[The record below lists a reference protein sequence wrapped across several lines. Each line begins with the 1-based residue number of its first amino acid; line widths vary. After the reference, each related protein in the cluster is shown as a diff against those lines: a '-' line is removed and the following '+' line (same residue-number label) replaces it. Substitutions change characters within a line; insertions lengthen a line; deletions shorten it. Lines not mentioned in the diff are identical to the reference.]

1 MCPEQST
8 PLITAR
14 SGLTSNSLII
24 STREEA
30 QVCDELALQ
39 SDYQVQIKICP
50 LWLCCASKMLHRLKY
65 CNMGLQ
71 VTSLTHVYTEF
82 LVETM

>member
-39 SDYQVQIKICP
+39 SDYQIQIKSA
-50 LWLCCASKMLHRLKY
+50 LCGYAVQAKC
-65 CNMGLQ
+65 
-71 VTSLTHVYTEF
+71 YTD
-82 LVETM
+82 